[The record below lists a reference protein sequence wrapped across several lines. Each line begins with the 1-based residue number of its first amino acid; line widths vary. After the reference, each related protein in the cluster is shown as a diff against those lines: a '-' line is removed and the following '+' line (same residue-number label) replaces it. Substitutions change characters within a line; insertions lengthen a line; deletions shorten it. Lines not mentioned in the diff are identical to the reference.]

1 MAAKLSFAAGA
12 AALLLVTFTST
23 PFAPALNAQAPAAAV
38 SSATPVDPSLYSGM
52 RWRSI
57 GPARGGRS
65 IAVAGSAS
73 RPNEYYFG
81 ATGGG
86 VWKTTDYG
94 MNWTP
99 VGDDVFRTSSVGAI
113 AIAPSNPDIVY
124 VGMGESCF
132 RGNIIQ
138 GDGLY
143 KTTDGGK
150 TWQHI
155 GLADTQVISKIRVHP
170 TNPDLVYAAV
180 LGHSFNPHPERGV
193 YRSRDGGKTWEK
205 VLFRDE
211 LSGAVDLS
219 MDPNNPDVLFAA
231 TWQVY
236 RTPWSMESGGP
247 GSALYKSTDG
257 GTTWTDISKNPGL
270 PTGLWGKVGVSVSGA
285 DSNRVYA
292 IIENENG
299 GVFVSDDAGA
309 TWRKTNDDRNLR
321 QRAFYYTHI
330 YADPVEKDTV
340 YVLNVQFFK
349 STDGGR
355 TFPTRI
361 RVPHGD
367 NHDLWIAPND
377 NKRMINANDGGG
389 TVTINGG
396 ETWSDLDFPT
406 GQFYNV
412 ITTRH
417 VPYHVCGAQQDNSTA
432 CISSEA
438 SPGAGEGSL
447 PPIFYAVGGGE
458 SGYIAPD
465 PQDLSVFYAGSY
477 GGYLTRLDRNTG
489 QLRVVT
495 IYPNNPMGWS
505 SIDIKERFQWT
516 FPIVFS
522 RTDPNVLYASSQHL
536 WRTTNGGQSWERISP
551 NLTRS
556 DPKTMQA
563 SGGPIT
569 KDQTGVET
577 YAVIFTIAP
586 SYQDGNTIW
595 VGSDDGLVHITR
607 DGGKTWQNVTP
618 PDIGDFTRISLIEA
632 SPHRNGVAYLAANRY
647 QQGDRRPYLYK
658 TTDFGK
664 TWTKI
669 VTGIPE
675 NDFTRVIREDTK
687 RRGLLYAGTEHGI
700 YVSFDDGAHWQSLR
714 LNLPVSPVHGIV
726 SEERD
731 LVIGTHGR
739 GFYVLDDI
747 HVLRQAMP
755 EITRAALHVFDP
767 IDPLR
772 GRDDNLAI
780 DYYLGQDAKEVTIE
794 ILDAKGTVL
803 RRFSSA
809 EQGQRA
815 QGAQEGDAAE
825 KPAAEQKARASEKQ
839 PGQTPQADR
848 RAEQEKQKQAAQQ
861 KEAAGQQEPAQEA
874 TEFGRGGPPRV
885 GTRKGMNRFTW
896 DLRQEGAV
904 VFPGMIMWAA
914 QPQRGPKSPP
924 GQYSVRVTADGETRT
939 QEFTIGIDPRL
950 IEEGITAEYLH
961 EQYQLSSQVR
971 DRVSEANLAVMRIR
985 AIRNQVNDR
994 LQKVPERRRAE
1005 IQRLADALLEPLAT
1019 VEQEIYQVRLRSNQD
1034 ALNYPIRLNNKIA
1047 ALMGV
1052 IESADHRPTDQT
1064 YEVFKEL
1071 SAQLDRQLE
1080 QMTTAISNQLPAL
1093 NRALKREN
1101 VVPVDP
1107 NPPAAQRSGGTRKP

>member
-1 MAAKLSFAAGA
+1 MIARMKLNVKTTIAATAVFCL
-12 AALLLVTFTST
+12 ALVWL
-23 PFAPALNAQAPAAAV
+23 PASPGVIAQ
-38 SSATPVDPSLYSGM
+38 SSATVDPSLYAGM
-52 RWRSI
+52 QWRSI
-57 GPARGGRS
+57 GPDRGGRS
-65 IAVAGSAS
+65 IAVAGSAA

-94 MNWTP
+94 LTWTP
-99 VGDDVFRTSSVGAI
+99 VGDSAFRTTSVGAL
-113 AIAPSNPDIVY
+113 AIAPSNPDVVY

-138 GDGLY
+138 GDGVY
-143 KTTDGGK
+143 KTSDGGK

-155 GLADTQVISKIRVHP
+155 GLEDTEVVSKIRVHP

-180 LGHSFNPHPERGV
+180 LGHSYDAHPSRGV
-193 YRSRDGGKTWEK
+193 YRSKDGGKTWEK
-205 VLFRDE
+205 VLYRDDR
-211 LSGAVDLS
+211 SGAVDLS
-219 MDPNNPDVLFAA
+219 MDPKNPDVLYAA

-257 GTTWTDISKNPGL
+257 GTTWTDITKNPGL
-270 PTGLWGKVGVSVSGA
+270 PTGLWGRVGVSVSGA

-330 YADPVEKDTV
+330 VADPVEKDTV

-349 STDGGR
+349 STDGGK
-355 TFPTRI
+355 TFPTQI

-377 NKRMINANDGGG
+377 NKRMVQANDGGG
-389 TVTINGG
+389 NVSINGG
-396 ETWSDLDFPT
+396 QTWSGQGYPT

-412 ITTRH
+412 FTTKH

-432 CISSEA
+432 CVGSQTN
-438 SPGAGEGSL
+438 PGAGEGSL

-465 PQDLSVFYAGSY
+465 PTDLNVFYAGSY
-477 GGYLTRLDRNTG
+477 GGYLSRLDRELG
-489 QLRVVT
+489 QQRAIH
-495 IYPNNPMGWS
+495 IYPDNPMGWS

-522 RTDPNVLYASSQHL
+522 HTDPKVLYASSQHL

-551 NLTRS
+551 NLARS

-577 YAVIFTIAP
+577 YAVIFTVAP

-595 VGSDDGLVHITR
+595 TGSDDGWVHITR
-607 DGGKTWQNVTP
+607 DGGKNWERITP
-618 PDIGDFTRISLIEA
+618 PDLPEFARISLIEA
-632 SPHRNGVAYLAANRY
+632 SPHQNGVAYLAANRY
-647 QQGDRRPYLYK
+647 QQGDRAPYFYK
-658 TTDFGK
+658 TADFGK

-669 VTGIPE
+669 VSGIPHGH
-675 NDFTRVIREDTK
+675 FARIIREDKK
-687 RRGLLYAGTEHGI
+687 RRGLLYAGTEHGVYI
-700 YVSFDDGAHWQSLR
+700 SFNDGASWQSLR
-714 LNLPVSPVHGIV
+714 LNMPVTPIHGIV

-731 LVIGTHGR
+731 LVVGTHGR
-739 GFYVLDDI
+739 GFYVLDDVS
-747 HVLRQAMP
+747 VLRQAAA
-755 EITRAALHVFDP
+755 EITSSALHVFQP
-767 IDPLR
+767 NDPLR
-772 GRDDNLAI
+772 GRNNNVAI
-780 DYYLGQDAKEVTIE
+780 DYYLGKDADEVKIE
-794 ILDAKGTVL
+794 ILDATGTVL
-803 RRFSSA
+803 RSFTGTPKDPQPGA
-809 EQGQRA
+809 GA
-815 QGAQEGDAAE
+815 QGGGGGFGGFGAA
-825 KPAAEQKARASEKQ
+825 
-839 PGQTPQADR
+839 
-848 RAEQEKQKQAAQQ
+848 
-861 KEAAGQQEPAQEA
+861 
-874 TEFGRGGPPRV
+874 PRV

-896 DLRQEGAV
+896 DLRQSGAV

-914 QPQRGPKSPP
+914 QPQRGPASPP
-924 GQYSVRVTADGETRT
+924 GKYAVRITANGETKTR
-939 QEFTIGIDPRL
+939 EFSIGLDPRL
-950 IEEGITAEYLH
+950 KDAGITEEYLH
-961 EQYQLSSQVR
+961 EQFKLSSQVR
-971 DRVSEANLAVMRIR
+971 DRVTDANSAVIRIR
-985 AIRNQVNDR
+985 AIRDQVNER
-994 LQKVPERRRAE
+994 LKRVPERRRAE
-1005 IQRLADALLEPLAT
+1005 IQRLADALMKPLAA
-1019 VEQEIYQVRLRSNQD
+1019 VEEEVYQVRNRSGQD
-1034 ALNYPIRLNNKIA
+1034 PLNYPIKLNNKIA
-1047 ALMGV
+1047 ALMGI

-1071 SAQLDRQLE
+1071 SGRLEVQLQ
-1080 QMTTAISNQLPAL
+1080 QMHSTIKTELPRL
-1093 NRALKREN
+1093 NAALKREK
-1101 VVPVDP
+1101 VDPVDADP
-1107 NPPAAQRSGGTRKP
+1107 KPAPPEVQKPKQ